1 MSLTGLMA
9 QSSFHDFTV
18 KDISGKEFAMKSLE
32 GKKVLVVNTASECGF
47 TKQYADLQ
55 ELYEKYEGQDFVIL
69 GFPCNDFGG
78 QEPGSEQ
85 EIMQFCTEKFQVSF
99 PMMSKVVIKGD
110 DKDAI
115 YAWLQQKELNGVENS
130 SVRWNFHKFLID
142 EKGYLVKSYG
152 SMKNPMSS
160 DIQEWITESN

>member
-110 DKDAI
+110 DKDAL